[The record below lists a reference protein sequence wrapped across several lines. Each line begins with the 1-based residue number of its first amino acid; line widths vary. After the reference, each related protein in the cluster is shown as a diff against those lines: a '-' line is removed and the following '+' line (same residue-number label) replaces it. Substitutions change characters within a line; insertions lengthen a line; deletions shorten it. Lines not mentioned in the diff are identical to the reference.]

1 MQIEDIDRDRAHGS
15 DPRPQGPAQEG
26 RQRPDGAAAGRRV
39 GDRRAADSKSASRA
53 ASSRSRGVGI
63 DGIHACV
70 RALGDRGPA
79 LPRPAPPRDGGLFR
93 MGLDIP
99 RVALMTGHKT
109 WAMLRRY
116 TDIKPMCT
124 RLWRPLSPRRPPHR
138 IRSRPDCAT
147 RRAPS
152 QAPRTRSPHIEVTR
166 ARSETEGQA
175 RRGCPASPASVGDD
189 EAGCLIAAAD
199 HLPEYAT
206 TEQVCA
212 WLEALFGPPWTL
224 AILLELGLVPPCGL
238 TTTRRGRASGR
249 TWTTLTSR
257 A

>member
-1 MQIEDIDRDRAHGS
+1 MVPLLPGAWSIVPPLLRERAAALS
-15 DPRPQGPAQEG
+15 SPFARRRSRRRSRAPAQ
-26 RQRPDGAAAGRRV
+26 RR
-39 GDRRAADSKSASRA
+39 R
-53 ASSRSRGVGI
+53 
-63 DGIHACV
+63 H
-70 RALGDRGPA
+70 RGPA
-79 LPRPAPPRDGGLFR
+79 LSRSAPPRDGGVFPHGAR
-93 MGLDIP
+93 HPAHGADD
-99 RVALMTGHKT
+99 RTKT
-109 WAMLRRY
+109 WTKLRRY
-116 TDIKPMCT
+116 TAIKPMCT